1 MQNQPMQDTFIEK
14 PSSAANE
21 TLEDY
26 TLRYAPY
33 SFRRWSPK
41 VVAIT
46 ALGGIAYL
54 ADFSIGAGIGMTY
67 GTTNAI
73 FSILFA
79 ALIIFLTGLPLA
91 YYAARYNIDL
101 DLITR
106 GVGFGYFGSV
116 LTSIIFASFTLF
128 SSLSKVLSWLKAYCL
143 GSNSFM
149 DGLSHFY
156 YYGYS
161 IGHLWDESLKYF
173 TSLDHTYLV
182 DLNDWPCCLFD

>member
-54 ADFSIGAGIGMTY
+54 ADFSIGASIGMTY

-106 GVGFGYFGSV
+106 GAGFGYFGSV
-116 LTSIIFASFTLF
+116 LTSIIFASFTF
-128 SSLSKVLSWLKAYCL
+128 IWL
-143 GSNSFM
+143 
-149 DGLSHFY
+149 
-156 YYGYS
+156 
-161 IGHLWDESLKYF
+161 
-173 TSLDHTYLV
+173 
-182 DLNDWPCCLFD
+182 CCINM